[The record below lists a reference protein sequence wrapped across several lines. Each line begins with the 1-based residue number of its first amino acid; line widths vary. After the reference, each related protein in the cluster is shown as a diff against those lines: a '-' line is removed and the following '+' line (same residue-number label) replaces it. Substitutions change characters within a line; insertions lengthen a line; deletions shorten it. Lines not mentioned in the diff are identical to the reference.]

1 MTKADDMPEESR
13 QALMLDIRLASGRIV
28 SLPYAW
34 LSVAD
39 YLPEGK
45 LLLDF
50 GKYKV
55 TAEGR
60 NMLPVRESI
69 TEHRT
74 RFIQEKTDAER
85 GTKDEDA
92 LYFERIEITRAEDEL

>member
-1 MTKADDMPEESR
+1 
-13 QALMLDIRLASGRIV
+13 MLDIRLASGRIV

-34 LSVAD
+34 LSIAD

-55 TAEGR
+55 TAEGT
-60 NMLPVRESI
+60 NILPVRKLI
-69 TEHRT
+69 AEHRA
-74 RFIQEKTDAER
+74 RCIEEGTDIER
-85 GTKDEDA
+85 VAKDEDA
-92 LYFERIEITRAEDEL
+92 LYFERIEVTKVEDEL